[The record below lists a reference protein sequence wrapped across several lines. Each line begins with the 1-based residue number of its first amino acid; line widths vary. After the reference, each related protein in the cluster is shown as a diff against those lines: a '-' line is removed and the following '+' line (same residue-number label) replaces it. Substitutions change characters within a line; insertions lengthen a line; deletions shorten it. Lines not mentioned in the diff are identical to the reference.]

1 MSLAVFCRFECDTG
15 GGGDFV
21 GDDSEF
27 EMTQEELD
35 DLVKK
40 LPMILEEL
48 EKDNSIEVFK
58 IPFKTD

>member
-1 MSLAVFCRFECDTG
+1 M
-15 GGGDFV
+15 

-48 EKDNSIEVFK
+48 EKNNSIEVVKF
-58 IPFKTD
+58 PFKTD

>member
-1 MSLAVFCRFECDTG
+1 M
-15 GGGDFV
+15 GDE
-21 GDDSEF
+21 SEF

-48 EKDNSIEVFK
+48 EKWNPAPAVKFSFCE
-58 IPFKTD
+58 